1 MLIALAS
8 VGMAILNTLNHFFI
22 PALAPALFNVALIL
36 AGIFLAPQFEKWGI
50 LPIHAMGV
58 GALVGGLLQ
67 YGLQL
72 PLMRQH
78 GYRFRFRI
86 DLAHE
91 GVRKIALLMAPA
103 IVGVSAVQINVL
115 VNTQIASFLQEN
127 GPVSWLSYAF
137 RIVYLLAAGFADVP
151 GKVEITA
158 DLLKI
163 LSPFLMLIALAS
175 VGMAILNTLNHF
187 FIPALAPAL
196 FNVALIAAGI
206 FLAPQFEKWGILP
219 IHAMGVGALV
229 GGLLQYG
236 LQLPLM
242 RQHGYRFCFRID
254 LGHEGV
260 QKIARLMAP
269 AIVGVSAVQINV
281 LVNTQIASFLQENG
295 PVSWLSYAFRIIYLP
310 IGLFGVAVG
319 VVNLR
324 DVSLLAAQEKWEE
337 LKETVANSIKLI
349 SILAI
354 PSAVGLMV
362 LAVPIVRVLFER
374 GGFTSADTL
383 YTAYAV
389 IFYSLGLFA
398 YSCIKV
404 YVPTFYAL
412 NDTRTPVRISM
423 MAVVGNLSCNLILV
437 FFILP
442 EEYAYVGLAFGT
454 ALSVTLS
461 SIWLA
466 RSLQRKLGSLQDYR
480 VIPTFLKTVA
490 ASIVMG
496 AVVYF
501 LNQFFAGFWMETNL
515 WRELVALTSCILVGI
530 AVYFGCCL
538 LLRIEETHRLFR
550 RLKR

>member
-1 MLIALAS
+1 MAQAARSARAAGKVSIAVFVS
-8 VGMAILNTLNHFFI
+8 RILGLVRDQVF
-22 PALAPALFNVALIL
+22 AKLFG
-36 AGIFLAPQFEKWGI
+36 AGLYNDAW
-50 LPIHAMGV
+50 
-58 GALVGGLLQ
+58 LV
-67 YGLQL
+67 
-72 PLMRQH
+72 
-78 GYRFRFRI
+78 
-86 DLAHE
+86 
-91 GVRKIALLMAPA
+91 
-103 IVGVSAVQINVL
+103 
-115 VNTQIASFLQEN
+115 
-127 GPVSWLSYAF
+127 AF
-137 RIVYLLAAGFADVP
+137 RIPNLLRDLFAEGALSAAFVPTFTDFLHKKGRTEAWILANLVLSALLVLLGGLALALSIFSESFVYLLAAGFADVP

-163 LSPFLMLIALAS
+163 LSPFLMLIAMAS

-196 FNVALIAAGI
+196 FNLALIGAGF
-206 FLAPQFEKWGILP
+206 FLVPQFEQWGILP
-219 IHAMGVGALV
+219 IHAMGVGGLV

-236 LQLPLM
+236 MQLPLM
-242 RQHGYRFCFRID
+242 RQHGYRFRFHID
-254 LGHEGV
+254 LAHEGV
-260 QKIARLMAP
+260 RRIARLIAP
-269 AIVGVSAVQINV
+269 AILGVSAVQINV
-281 LVNTQIASFLQENG
+281 LVNTQIASFLQDNG

-324 DVSLLAAQEKWEE
+324 DVSLLATQEKWEE

-349 SILAI
+349 SLLAI

-362 LAVPIVRVLFER
+362 LAVPIVHVLFER
-374 GGFTSADTL
+374 GGFTPADTL

-398 YSCIKV
+398 YSCLKV

-412 NDTRTPVRISM
+412 DDTRTPVRISM
-423 MAVVGNLSCNLILV
+423 MAVVSNLFFNLILV

-442 EEYAYVGLAFGT
+442 AEYAYVGLAFGT

-466 RSLQRKLGSLQDYR
+466 RSLQSRLGSLQDYR

-490 ASIVMG
+490 AAVVMG
-496 AVVYF
+496 LAVYF
-501 LNQFFAGFWMETNL
+501 LNRFFEGFWMEMDL
-515 WRELVALTSCILVGI
+515 WQELVALISCILMGM

-538 LLRIEETHRLFR
+538 LLRVEETHHLIR
-550 RLKR
+550 RLKG